1 MKCQLI
7 IVVSLVDDICTK
19 VDGKMRHGHMQINYN
34 HMTKSHK
41 KLSCDRETSLCFD
54 GGITGSRLRWSILT
68 LCVTPQSGNQVS
80 TSLGNSGL
88 C

>member
-41 KLSCDRETSLCFD
+41 KLSCDRETSLCFVSLN
-54 GGITGSRLRWSILT
+54 ILLSHSRSFEMT
-68 LCVTPQSGNQVS
+68 LLSRARVS
-80 TSLGNSGL
+80 PYY
-88 C
+88 